1 MKCLGS
7 KYEMRK
13 IDLINDEKLIYT
25 SLDISVSDHCGGY
38 SKFIGTTCWLK
49 MLSSAFEDV
58 FG

>member
-49 MLSSAFEDV
+49 NVIFSF
-58 FG
+58 